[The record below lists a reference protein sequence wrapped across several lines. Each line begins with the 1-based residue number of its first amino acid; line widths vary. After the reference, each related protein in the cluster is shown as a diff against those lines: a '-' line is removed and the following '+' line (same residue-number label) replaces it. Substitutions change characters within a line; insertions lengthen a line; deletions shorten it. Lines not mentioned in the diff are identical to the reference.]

1 MKLLFL
7 DESGSHNL
15 AVVDPQY
22 PVFVLGGVILE
33 QTYLEE
39 VVEPE
44 LAAFKRELFGSENLV
59 IHTADLTR
67 NRGGFEGLKA
77 PSFRGRFYRELN
89 NLMSRLEYQVV
100 ACVVRKEEHLRR
112 YGVSAL
118 DPYVLSL
125 GAVLEQFCFEIG
137 EGEGPVVLEA
147 RGHPLDRQL
156 ELAWENLKVQ
166 GTEHLRGAELAR
178 RISSFELHDKAEN
191 LAGLQLADLV
201 VTPIGRHVL
210 GKRTQEDFR
219 IIQKKFRRVGDTYDG
234 AGLMVL
240 PQKRGSK
247 QA

>member
-15 AVVDPQY
+15 AVTDPQY
-22 PVFVLGGVILE
+22 PLFVLGGVIL
-33 QTYLEE
+33 QQSYLES
-39 VVEPE
+39 VVQPE
-44 LAAFKRELFGSENLV
+44 LDTFKRELFGSEKLV
-59 IHTADLTR
+59 VHTADLTR
-67 NRGGFEGLKA
+67 NRRGFEQLKDA
-77 PSFRGRFYRELN
+77 GFRERFYIELN
-89 NLMSRLEYQVV
+89 ALMSRWDYQVV
-100 ACVVRKEEHLRR
+100 ACAVRKEEHLRR

-125 GAVLEQFCFEIG
+125 GVVLEQFCFEIG
-137 EGEGPVVLEA
+137 EGEGAVVLEA

-178 RISSFELHDKAEN
+178 RISSFKLHDKVEN

-219 IIQKKFRRVGDTYDG
+219 IIEEKFRRAGDSYEG
-234 AGLMVL
+234 VGLMVL
-240 PQKRGSK
+240 PQKRDSK
-247 QA
+247 KA

>member
-22 PVFVLGGVILE
+22 PLFVLGGVILE
-33 QTYLEE
+33 QSYLEE
-39 VVEPE
+39 VVQPE
-44 LAAFKRELFGSENLV
+44 LVAFKRELFGSESLV
-59 IHTADLTR
+59 LHTADLTR
-67 NRGGFEGLKA
+67 NRRGFERLKDA
-77 PSFRGRFYRELN
+77 AFREHFYRELN
-89 NLMSRLEYQVV
+89 ALMSRLEYQVV
-100 ACVVRKEEHLRR
+100 ACAVRKEEHLKR

-125 GAVLEQFCFEIG
+125 GVVLEQFCFEVE
-137 EGEGPVVLEA
+137 EGGGTVILEA

-166 GTEHLRGAELAR
+166 GTKHLRGAELAR
-178 RISSFELHDKAEN
+178 RVSSFELHDKAEN

-210 GKRTQEDFR
+210 GKHTQEDFR
-219 IIQKKFRRVGDTYDG
+219 IIEEKFRRVGEG
-234 AGLMVL
+234 HISSGLTVL
-240 PQKRGSK
+240 PQQRGG
-247 QA
+247 